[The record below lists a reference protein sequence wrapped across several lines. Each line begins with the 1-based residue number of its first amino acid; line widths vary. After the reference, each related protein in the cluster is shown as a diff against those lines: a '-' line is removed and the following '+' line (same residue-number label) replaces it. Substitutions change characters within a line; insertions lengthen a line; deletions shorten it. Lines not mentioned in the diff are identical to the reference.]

1 MDTACNDRV
10 SELICPIKYYSC
22 WIIIHGCM
30 YTVVWYVSLVNK
42 MFAIKIRQRC
52 EYSKQFVL
60 LSLAH
65 VTKWRSKNV
74 TFDTVYR
81 LSYKNYNTKYFGCYN
96 IYISHIQQSGYN
108 RYFFTGV
115 YNKFVIGLWIRPPH
129 VVPFL
134 RDTPI
139 YVMLQKTG
147 LLINHVTQGS
157 YKFSVL
163 EPGGFPLLQVSGDP
177 CSCVMCMNIAS
188 VILSCVI
195 SWL

>member
-1 MDTACNDRV
+1 
-10 SELICPIKYYSC
+10 
-22 WIIIHGCM
+22 
-30 YTVVWYVSLVNK
+30 

-115 YNKFVIGLWIRPPH
+115 YNKFVIGL
-129 VVPFL
+129 
-134 RDTPI
+134 
-139 YVMLQKTG
+139 
-147 LLINHVTQGS
+147 
-157 YKFSVL
+157 
-163 EPGGFPLLQVSGDP
+163 
-177 CSCVMCMNIAS
+177 
-188 VILSCVI
+188 
-195 SWL
+195 